1 MVIGEKFPADAE
13 NVQQFIKFLAGVQIA
28 RFVND
33 VPTPPDLEA
42 YGLASPTN
50 QIILRSAAGE
60 SNAVIAQ
67 LLFGAAQTNAVF
79 VKRADED
86 FIYGLRLEDL
96 NNLHALYGQG
106 WECRDRRIWD
116 FDGTNVA
123 TITLHQNGQTRQVV
137 HNGVNQWSLAPG
149 SQGVINS
156 TPALEETAYRLG
168 QLTAYYWLGR
178 NITKPEEYYGLNTN
192 NLQITVEL
200 KNGEKFTVDFG
211 KDLPSAQ
218 TALAAV
224 TLDGERW
231 VFVFPPV
238 VYQYVSTYLT
248 IPAPRG
254 GLP

>member
-1 MVIGEKFPADAE
+1 
-13 NVQQFIKFLAGVQIA
+13 VQQFVKFLADLQIA
-28 RFVND
+28 KFVND

-42 YGLASPTN
+42 YGLATPTN
-50 QIILRSAAGE
+50 QIILRSTAGDT
-60 SNAVIAQ
+60 NAVIAQ
-67 LLFGAAQTNAVF
+67 LLFGATQTNEVY

-96 NNLHALYGQG
+96 NNLYALYGQG
-106 WECRDRRIWD
+106 WEFRDRRIWD

-123 TITLHQNGQTRQVV
+123 TITLHQNGQTRQIN

-149 SQGVINS
+149 SQGVINN

-168 QLTAYYWLGR
+168 KLTAYYWLGR
-178 NITKPEEYYGLNTN
+178 KITKPEEYYGLGTN
-192 NLQITVEL
+192 NLRITVEL

-211 KDLPSAQ
+211 KELASAH

-238 VYQYVSTYLT
+238 VYQFVSSYLT
-248 IPAPRG
+248 IPAPRA